1 MQDSVA
7 DRIVNSQLQAK
18 IEELEKKLA
27 ESKERNEF
35 FKTEFDKN
43 AKVINDLQAW
53 QKEQEEKLAVKE
65 QPEESKKVKP

>member
-53 QKEQEEKLAVKE
+53 
-65 QPEESKKVKP
+65 